1 MSANPTVIKLI
12 YECGSRQTISC
23 PDMSFADGAFLQS
36 GFIDLSH
43 IDEGIYWWREA
54 MLSQGMQDESA
65 GEEGEFATCDTWYQ
79 IDERAKI
86 ISGER
91 LKRVVIVAVD
101 GDVAFVRHPGA
112 AAECGLASVFDGE
125 LHRLSGL
132 SLKDYVGE
140 LLVGNMPD
148 GGIGERQD
156 APGGGSPAAGEGQS
170 GNPTGIE
177 EGMPSF
183 DDV

>member
-23 PDMSFADGAFLQS
+23 PDMSFADGTFLQS
-36 GFIDLSH
+36 EFIDLSH

-86 ISGER
+86 ISGEK
-91 LKRVVIVAVD
+91 LKRVVIVVVD
-101 GDVAFVRHPGA
+101 GDVMFVRHPDA

-125 LHRLSGL
+125 FDRLSGL

-140 LLVGNMPD
+140 LLVGNMPN
-148 GGIGERQD
+148 GGKRECQN
-156 APGGGSPAAGEGQS
+156 AAECEALTANEGQS
-170 GNPTGIE
+170 GTL
-177 EGMPSF
+177 SF
-183 DDV
+183 ADV

>member
-1 MSANPTVIKLI
+1 MSANPTIIKLV
-12 YECGSRQTISC
+12 YESGSRQTISC
-23 PDMSFADGAFLQS
+23 PDMSFADGTFLQS
-36 GFIDLSH
+36 EFVDLAH

-54 MLSQGMQDESA
+54 MLSQGMQDEPG
-65 GEEGEFATCDTWYQ
+65 GETGEYATCDTWYQ

-86 ISGER
+86 ISGEK

-101 GDVAFVRHPGA
+101 GDVVFVRHPGA

-125 LHRLSGL
+125 FERLSGL
-132 SLKDYVGE
+132 SLRDYVGE

-148 GGIGERQD
+148 GRRGDEEDRE
-156 APGGGSPAAGEGQS
+156 APQGGGLTAGEGQPGATS
-170 GNPTGIE
+170 IE
-177 EGMPSF
+177 DMLSF